1 MSAGS
6 DGSCGDQCVHNG
18 GRCEQGTCHFDCQDP
33 GSCASQQVLCP
44 EGYPCSVVCGN
55 RACVNNV
62 VCGVNA
68 QCDIQCVGDASC
80 ASEIICSGNCN
91 VTCSGARSCRGGLG
105 GASQGLQAVCSGSQ
119 SCGGTVQ
126 CEGAACNVSCTGQQS
141 CDRVNIF
148 GTTNELSCTGNDSC
162 GTKVTCNGDS
172 CKATCSTRACRK
184 GIDCEAVECHTGQ
197 AGESEGG

>member
-1 MSAGS
+1 
-6 DGSCGDQCVHNG
+6 
-18 GRCEQGTCHFDCQDP
+18 
-33 GSCASQQVLCP
+33 
-44 EGYPCSVVCGN
+44 
-55 RACVNNV
+55 
-62 VCGVNA
+62 
-68 QCDIQCVGDASC
+68 SC

-126 CEGAACNVSCTGQQS
+126 CEGEACKVSCTGQQS

-172 CKATCSTRACRK
+172 CQATCASRACRK
-184 GIDCEAVECHTGQ
+184 GIDCEAVECRMGQ
-197 AGESEGG
+197 AAD